1 MVKIKADQLGNE
13 IAKLLK
19 EYTHEVE
26 EGIEKSIKRVTTQ
39 GVTKLK
45 NTSPKRT
52 GKYAQGWGS
61 KKTDDGRVI
70 YNRTSGQLTHLLEKG
85 HALRQGGRT
94 RAIVHILPVE
104 QEVIE
109 KFEEEVVRVIQNG

>member
-70 YNRTSGQLTHLLEKG
+70 Y
-85 HALRQGGRT
+85 T
-94 RAIVHILPVE
+94 RKAIVHILPVE